1 MNKPGADFRTRTI
14 NIPGVISELQNNLKV
29 RLEETIKDYR
39 NSDDLLGYMQQ
50 DLEVYKGSL
59 ELMYNIGFIDK
70 ELWDTE
76 TENGYMIYV
85 DMAKT
90 A

>member
-1 MNKPGADFRTRTI
+1 MNKPGADYRTRTI
-14 NIPGVISELQNNLKV
+14 NIPGVINELQNNLKI

-39 NSDDLLGYMQQ
+39 QSEDLLAYMQQ

-76 TENGYMIYV
+76 TENGYIIYSNMV
-85 DMAKT
+85 KT